1 MAMRERVVVGMSGG
15 VDSSLAAALLVE
27 AGYDV
32 IGVSMRLW
40 AGATDSG
47 CCSLDDFLD
56 ARLVAEQ
63 FGIPF
68 YVMDFRAEFQRNVV
82 DQFVAEYARGRTPN
96 PCARCNQ
103 FVKFAGF
110 WERARELGATR
121 IATGHYARIGLHG
134 EAPALLRGVDA
145 DKDQSYFL
153 FGIDRAV
160 LARTLF
166 PVGGMAKADVRAAAQ
181 ARGIAVAGKPDSQEI
196 CFVPKGQHAAFVA
209 AQDGAAPRGGAI
221 VDADGRELARHDGV
235 HRFTIGQRHGLGL
248 SGGAVRYVTGIDA
261 VSGAVQV
268 GSAGQ
273 GEATGLTADGANW
286 LAAIPD
292 AGSRLSIRI
301 RSRFAPQPVHVVRAD
316 ANSFAVAAESG
327 LKAVTPGQAAVL
339 YDGERVLGGGWIR
352 TALPTAAAPG
362 EPAWTA

>member
-1 MAMRERVVVGMSGG
+1 MVVAMSGG

-63 FGIPF
+63 LGIPF
-68 YVMDFRAEFQRNVV
+68 YVMDFRAAFQRAVV
-82 DQFVAEYARGRTPN
+82 DTFVAEYQRGRTPN

-110 WERARELGATR
+110 WERARELGAAR
-121 IATGHYARIGLHG
+121 IATGHYARVETRNGDV
-134 EAPALLRGVDA
+134 ALLRGVDA

-153 FGIDRAV
+153 FGIDRAA
-160 LARTLF
+160 LAQTLF
-166 PVGGMAKADVRAAAQ
+166 PVGALSKTAVRAAAAQ
-181 ARGIAVAGKPDSQEI
+181 RGISVAGKPDSQEI

-209 AQDGAAPRGGAI
+209 AHGDATPRRGAI
-221 VDADGRELARHDGV
+221 VDADGRTLAAHDGV
-235 HRFTIGQRHGLGL
+235 HRFTIGQRHGLGV
-248 SGGAVRYVTGIDA
+248 GDGVVRYVTEIDA
-261 VSGAVQV
+261 VSGTVRV
-268 GSAGQ
+268 GDAAQRGAAG
-273 GEATGLTADGANW
+273 LVADGANW
-286 LAAIPD
+286 LAAIP
-292 AGSRLSIRI
+292 AVGAHLQIRI
-301 RSRFAPQPVHVVRAD
+301 RSRFAPQAVRVVRAD
-316 ANSFAVAAESG
+316 AEAFAILGETS
-327 LKAVTPGQAAVL
+327 LHAVTPGQAAVL

-352 TALPTAAAPG
+352 RPLRDAQAAEAAAWI
-362 EPAWTA
+362 A